1 MRGRATRAVLLAL
14 AMMTGLAIASASA
27 SGDVT
32 EFGLASVG
40 ASLSTTQAGGHGDW
54 TTSIAFKGDAGESDA
69 FGNPKPFA
77 EARDVEVQLPPG
89 FVANLAGFS
98 PCPMEQ
104 FSTLLVGDS
113 AEQGPGTCGTGSQV
127 GVVRFSLYEGLQ
139 NVLASLYELPVPKGG
154 DVVARFG
161 FWTAIVPV
169 VIDVKV
175 DPGRGYAATAVV
187 EGLTAASTV
196 LPTAV
201 TTTIWGDPTSPSHD
215 GERPIAYESDHCAD
229 ACGEVRSAGRSPTAF
244 ARNATACGANQV
256 GFASDSYQVPGVF
269 DRATASLPPVAGCG
283 LVPFE
288 PALSLRPTSQAAGAS
303 SGVDFDLALPQ
314 GGLTTP
320 GGIAGA
326 DLKKAV
332 VRLPEGVGL
341 NASAA
346 EGLGSCSESQIGLV
360 SDDPLVFDGNEPTC
374 PESSKVGSVT
384 ITTPILNEALT
395 GSLYVAKQDENPF
408 HSLLAGYLVARASGI
423 VLKLAGKFELSPSGR
438 ITAVFED
445 NPQAPFSNMELH
457 LKGGPHG
464 VLTMPARCGTYETEY
479 ELTPWSG
486 NAPTSGV
493 SSFTV
498 DQDCGA
504 SFAPGFEAGVS
515 NPVAGAYSPFT
526 MRLTR
531 DAGSPQLA
539 GVSVSP
545 PRGLVAKLA
554 GVAYCPEAN
563 LAGIATS
570 PGSGA
575 LEVASPSCPAGSQVG
590 TAIAGAGSGAPF
602 FVDTGKVYLAGP
614 YRGAALS
621 LVIVTPAVAGP
632 FDLGNVVVR
641 AALRID
647 PETVQ
652 VTAVSDPLPTVVQ
665 GVPLDLRDVRVIL
678 GREGFT
684 VNPTSCEEAK
694 VNATVTADSGAA
706 TSPSTRFKVGEC
718 AELGFA
724 PKLSLR
730 LFGKTHRGAFPRL
743 RAVLRAQ
750 PGNAN
755 LSRAQVTLP
764 RSEFIEQ
771 GHLRDVCTRVQFAA
785 GACPPDAVYGRAKAW
800 SPLLDQP
807 LEGPVYLRSSGHPLP
822 DLVMALHGQIDVDA
836 VARIDSVHGG
846 LRSTFGSVPD
856 APVSK
861 VVLNMQGGK
870 KGLFVNSRDI
880 CRNPGHAVADL
891 VAHNGRR
898 VRSHPVMAISC
909 GRGPG

>member
-1 MRGRATRAVLLAL
+1 MRGLGSLVAIVMLAVCSI
-14 AMMTGLAIASASA
+14 GSANA
-27 SGDVT
+27 DADVT

-40 ASLSTTQAGGHGDW
+40 ASLSTTQAGGHGDL
-54 TTSIAFKGDAGESDA
+54 TTVIAFKGDAGESDA

-77 EARDVEVQLPPG
+77 EARDVEVALPPG
-89 FVANLAGFS
+89 FVADLAGFT
-98 PCPMEQ
+98 PCPMDQ

-139 NVLASLYELPVPKGG
+139 NVLASLYELPAPQGG

-169 VIDVKV
+169 VVDIKV
-175 DPGRGYAATAVV
+175 DPERGYAAKAVV

-196 LPTAV
+196 LPTTV
-201 TTTIWGDPTSPSHD
+201 TTTIWGDPTSPTHD
-215 GERPIAYESDHCAD
+215 GERPTAYESDHCGD
-229 ACGEVRSAGRSPTAF
+229 ACGEVRSAGKSPTAF
-244 ARNATACGANQV
+244 ARNPTACGANQV
-256 GFASDSYQVPGVF
+256 EFAADSYQVPDVF
-269 DRATASLPPVAGCG
+269 DRAAAPLPPIAECG

-288 PALSLRPTSQAAGAS
+288 PALSLRPTSLATGSS
-303 SGVDFDLALPQ
+303 SGVDFNLELPQ
-314 GGLTTP
+314 SGLTTP
-320 GGIAGA
+320 GDIASS

-346 EGLGSCSESQIGLV
+346 EGLASCSESQIGLI
-360 SDDPLVFDGNEPTC
+360 SEDPLVFDGSEPAC
-374 PESSKVGSVT
+374 PGSSKVGNAS
-384 ITTPILNEALT
+384 ITTPILSQALK
-395 GSLYVAKQDENPF
+395 GALYVAKQDENPF
-408 HSLLAGYLVARASGI
+408 HSLLAGYLVAKANGI

-438 ITAVFED
+438 ITGVFED
-445 NPQAPFSNMELH
+445 NPQAPFSDIELH
-457 LKGGPHG
+457 LKGGSHG
-464 VLTMPARCGTYETEY
+464 VLTMPAHCGIYETEY

-493 SSFTV
+493 STFTV
-498 DQDCGA
+498 NQGCNTA
-504 SFAPGFEAGVS
+504 FAPGFEAGVS
-515 NPVAGAYSPFT
+515 NPTAGAYSPFT

-531 DAGSPQLA
+531 DAGSPRLA
-539 GVSVSP
+539 AVSVSP

-554 GVAYCPEAN
+554 GVDYCPEAN
-563 LAGIATS
+563 LTGIATT
-570 PGSGA
+570 PGSGS
-575 LEVASPSCPAGSQVG
+575 LEVASPRCPVTSQVG
-590 TAIAGAGSGAPF
+590 TVIAGAGSGTPF
-602 FVDTGKVYLAGP
+602 FVNTGRVYLAGP

-621 LVIVTPAVAGP
+621 LVVVTPAVAGP

-647 PETVQ
+647 PETVR
-652 VTAVSDPLPTVVQ
+652 VTAVSDPLPTVAQ
-665 GVPLDLRDVRVIL
+665 GVPLDLRDVRVTL
-678 GREGFT
+678 DREGFA
-684 VNPTSCEEAK
+684 VNPTSCKETK

-706 TSPSTRFKVGEC
+706 VSPSTRFQVGEC

-730 LFGKTHRGAFPRL
+730 LFGKTNRGAHPRL
-743 RAVLRAQ
+743 KAVLRTRS
-750 PGNAN
+750 GDAN
-755 LSRAQVTLP
+755 LSRAQVTLS
-764 RSEFIEQ
+764 RSEFIDQ
-771 GHLRDVCTRVQFAA
+771 GHFRDICTRVQFAA
-785 GACPPDAVYGRAKAW
+785 DACPSGSVYGRAKAW
-800 SPLLDQP
+800 SPLLDHP
-807 LEGPVYLRSSGHPLP
+807 LEGPVYLRSSHHTLP

-836 VARIDSVHGG
+836 VARIDSAQGG
-846 LRSTFGSVPD
+846 LRSTFESVPD

-880 CRNPGHAVADL
+880 CREPGRAVADL

-898 VRSHPVMAISC
+898 LRSRPAMAISC
-909 GRGPG
+909 GGGAK